1 MNMTRRRALQRAS
14 AGLSAIAATQLPAFS
29 ADANEQSDWLK
40 ISLQQYSFKSMLTGK
55 QPTLKTI
62 DYPKFAVEKCDIK
75 ALEYFNGFFEDKA
88 GNEAYFRDLRK
99 RCDDL
104 GVENQLMLCRNKR
117 ALDHPSATVRAE
129 AAKDYRPW
137 LEAAKALGCHSIRV
151 DVRSKGDADE
161 VQKAAVDGLN
171 QLCEIAKPFAVDIII
186 ENHGNHSSNGAWV
199 ASLMKAVDRKNLGTL
214 PDFGNFGNYD
224 RYLGVT
230 ELLPWARAVCAKTH
244 GFHQDGTE
252 EQTDFA
258 RMLKIIK
265 KSGFAGHIGI
275 EYEGR
280 KHSPVEGVL
289 LTKKLIQ
296 KTLAEIG

>member
-1 MNMTRRRALQRAS
+1 MNVTRRRALQLGS
-14 AGLSAIAATQLPAFS
+14 AAITALAAKQLPAFTTV
-29 ADANEQSDWLK
+29 ANEESDWLK

-62 DYPKFAVEKCDIK
+62 DYPKFAVEECGIK

-88 GNEAYFRDLRK
+88 GNASFFHDLRN

-104 GVENQLMLCRNKR
+104 GVENQLMLCRNNR
-117 ALDHPSATVRAE
+117 ALDNPSASVRAQ
-129 AAKDYRPW
+129 AVNDYRPW
-137 LEAAKALGCHSIRV
+137 LEAAKTLGCHSIRV
-151 DVRSKGDADE
+151 DVRSKGDAAE

-171 QLCEIAKPFAVDIII
+171 QLCDIAEPFAVDIII

-224 RYLGVT
+224 RYLGVS

-244 GFHQDGTE
+244 GFHEDGTE

-258 RMLKIIK
+258 RMLKIVK
-265 KSGFAGHIGI
+265 DGGFKGYVGI
-275 EYEGR
+275 EYEGS

-296 KTLAEIG
+296 KTLAEMG